1 MNFFFKIKEN
11 PVFLISL
18 AVVFVV
24 TMCSEISEWIFNL
37 LGVSENGESKC
48 EALKFLG
55 LGMFGILAV
64 LLYSLSRKSAMKRF
78 SKLHYLAQKIT
89 GDPLLSFLVF
99 LLIVIFMALVG
110 VLFFKSFEEC
120 IANFMGLTGEKS
132 KRHEALKFLGIGMGG
147 ILVAMQA
154 LMSYRRATAMEK
166 TAEAQV
172 DAVSKTEDGLRQER
186 LKNAIEHLGNKKD
199 SVRLG
204 GAYEL
209 FHLAKDAKEDVKEL
223 RQTVLD
229 ILCAHIR
236 QTTGECKYRKAN
248 KSKPSEEVQS
258 ILKLLFVQ
266 EPEVFKGCDIN
277 LQGSWLNGADLV
289 KAHLKKA
296 VLIEAHLQGV
306 FLNRARLQGAS
317 LSMAYL
323 QGASLSM
330 AYLQSASL
338 NLARLQGA
346 YLIEAR
352 LQGAYLRRARLQG
365 AYLKK
370 AQLQGA
376 DLFEAQLQG
385 ADLKKAQLQ
394 GAGSVKWSAL
404 DPFGDRIRKE
414 VKKKAKLSS
423 VVFAGGLSQEDV
435 DSLVK
440 GLSNEKAK
448 ELRKRLKSHI
458 RKKKRHKLPKKS
470 GAIRGKYT
478 KKEANRWITDYKKAM
493 SEIPKEDN

>member
-1 MNFFFKIKEN
+1 MNFFSKIKEN
-11 PVFLISL
+11 PIFLISL

-55 LGMFGILAV
+55 LGMFGILVV
-64 LLYSLSRKSAMKRF
+64 LLYSISQKSAKKRF
-78 SKLHYLAQKIT
+78 PKLHYLAQKIT

-99 LLIVIFMALVG
+99 LLVVVFLTLVG
-110 VLFFKSFEEC
+110 VLFSKNLEEC

-186 LKNAIEHLGNKKD
+186 LKNAIEHLGNEKE
-199 SVRLG
+199 SMRWG

-209 FHLAKDAKEDVKEL
+209 FHLAKDSKEL

-229 ILCAHIR
+229 LLCLHIR
-236 QTTGECKYRKAN
+236 QTTGEKKYRKAHE
-248 KSKPSEEVQS
+248 SKPSEEVQS
-258 ILKLLFVQ
+258 LLTLLFVQ

-323 QGASLSM
+323 QGAFLSM

-376 DLFEAQLQG
+376 DLFEARLQG
-385 ADLKKAQLQ
+385 AYLKKAQLQ

-423 VVFAGGLSQEDV
+423 VIFAGGLSQEDV
-435 DSLVK
+435 DSLVE

-470 GAIRGKYT
+470 GAITGTYT
-478 KKEANRWITDYKKAM
+478 KEEAEKWIAEYEKAM
-493 SEIPKEDN
+493 S